1 MRTTQFCPKQCVLWI
16 SLCLNALGQN
26 IAAANCFAITMRM
39 FSEGDG
45 CNCYI
50 HATETFTHFAPELV
64 MIADDFLIAH
74 KENER

>member
-1 MRTTQFCPKQCVLWI
+1 MHSVKISPLRIVQC
-16 SLCLNALGQN
+16 NK
-26 IAAANCFAITMRM
+26 FMRM

>member
-1 MRTTQFCPKQCVLWI
+1 MHLVKISPFCNK
-16 SLCLNALGQN
+16 
-26 IAAANCFAITMRM
+26 FMRM